1 MALVETEMTLPID
14 DLEPLAI
21 RESLPLPLEDG
32 QQLYDRL
39 ATELLD
45 TARLQQISTLLIR
58 EGDVDALYRRV
69 LDAATDLMGSGMAS
83 LQMLDHDRGEL
94 RLLAFKGFDAAA
106 AAGWQWVNV
115 DSGTTCGA
123 ALRSGLRVIAP
134 DVDTCEFVDGE
145 GYRRAGILA
154 VQSTPLLSRSGQ
166 LLGMISTH
174 WRAPHQPSERSLA
187 LLDVLARQAADL
199 IERTQ
204 AEERLRDSEERY
216 RVLFNSIDEGFCV
229 VEMIFD
235 QHQKPVDYRFLH
247 VNPAFGKQTGLQ
259 NVQGKTI
266 RELVPLYENHWLETY
281 GKVALTGEPV
291 RFQNRAEQ
299 LRRWY
304 DVYAFRF
311 GAAANRQVA
320 VLFNDITERKQS
332 EQHVQFLMNELAH
345 RGQNQLA
352 IIQSIVSQSLAGDRP
367 LAEARNVLMQRL
379 HALGRTQSA
388 LMTGRFEGVAL
399 TEAVRLEFEAF
410 SERVTAEGPDVT
422 LNPKAGQT
430 LTLLLHELATNAA
443 KYGALADPG
452 GRVAIRWSIEGT
464 GAEARLKFQWREHDG
479 PPVTPPGRQ
488 GFGRTILEKVAAQD
502 FGAQPKVEF
511 APDGLRYEIDAPLS
525 AVAASG
531 PSK

>member
-1 MALVETEMTLPID
+1 M
-14 DLEPLAI
+14 
-21 RESLPLPLEDG
+21 
-32 QQLYDRL
+32 
-39 ATELLD
+39 
-45 TARLQQISTLLIR
+45 
-58 EGDVDALYRRV
+58 
-69 LDAATDLMGSGMAS
+69 
-83 LQMLDHDRGEL
+83 
-94 RLLAFKGFDAAA
+94 
-106 AAGWQWVNV
+106 
-115 DSGTTCGA
+115 
-123 ALRSGLRVIAP
+123 
-134 DVDTCEFVDGE
+134 
-145 GYRRAGILA
+145 
-154 VQSTPLLSRSGQ
+154 QSTPLLSRTGQ
-166 LLGMISTH
+166 MLGMISTH
-174 WRAPHQPSERSLA
+174 WREPHQPSERSLA

-199 IERTQ
+199 IERSQ
-204 AEERLRDSEERY
+204 AEERLRESEERY
-216 RVLFNSIDEGFCV
+216 RVLFNSIDEGFCII
-229 VEMIFD
+229 EMTFD
-235 QHQKPVDYRFLH
+235 EHQKPVDYRFLH
-247 VNPAFGKQTGLQ
+247 VNPSFDKQTGLK
-259 NVQGKTI
+259 NVQGQTI
-266 RELVPLYENHWLETY
+266 REFAPLHESYWFDTY
-281 GKVALTGEPV
+281 GKIALTGEPA
-291 RFQNRAEQ
+291 RFQSRAEQ
-299 LRRWY
+299 LGRWY

-352 IIQSIVSQSLAGDRP
+352 IIQSIVSHSLAGDRP

-388 LMTGRFEGVAL
+388 LMTGGFEGVAL
-399 TEAVRLEFEAF
+399 TEVVRLEFEAF
-410 SERVTAEGPDVT
+410 SERVIAEGPDVT

-502 FGAQPKVEF
+502 FGSRPKIEF
-511 APDGLRYEIDAPLS
+511 APEGLRYEIDAPLS
-525 AVAASG
+525 AIAASG